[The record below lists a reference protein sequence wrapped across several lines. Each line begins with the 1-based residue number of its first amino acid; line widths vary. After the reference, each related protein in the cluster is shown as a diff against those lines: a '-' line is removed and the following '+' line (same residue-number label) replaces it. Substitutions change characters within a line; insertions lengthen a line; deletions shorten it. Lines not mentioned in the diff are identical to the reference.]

1 MLAGHARSGS
11 STWQGSSPT
20 KSIEPTKPPSPEV
33 LAKPTVKLPSSNFVA
48 DYSGSNFR
56 SAFKATIDPSGIK
69 PVSTLPQGFCGRA
82 IERYPSGETYV
93 GDYADGKRHGSGTFS
108 DYEGDMLSCF
118 VAGQPRNEGTLL
130 KSKGD
135 SHKFQGAVRTY
146 DGKKD
151 DDITMAEAAK
161 ITKNIGMAM
170 PVRPSAGVNFRW
182 AKAFTSP
189 LEGKVRSQAS
199 SDVAV
204 SQPPSDFLARLDA
217 AEERD
222 DERIRSPKAA
232 ASTSEVAASPT
243 KQPAKSPAR
252 AAGKSVSPPARRNG
266 KPADSGGAAGK
277 RKKSHR
283 PAEFSAGF
291 E

>member
-11 STWQGSSPT
+11 GTWQGSSPT
-20 KSIEPTKPPSPEV
+20 KTIEPTKPPSPEV

-56 SAFKATIDPSGIK
+56 SAFKATIDPTGLK
-69 PVSTLPQGFCGRA
+69 PVASFPQGFCGRA

-93 GDYADGKRHGSGTFS
+93 GEYADGRRHGTGTFS
-108 DYEGDMLSCF
+108 GYEGDMISCF
-118 VAGQPRNEGTLL
+118 TAGQPRSEGTLL
-130 KSKGD
+130 KAKGD
-135 SHKFQGAVRTY
+135 SHKFQGAVRTF
-146 DGKKD
+146 DGKLD
-151 DDITMAEAAK
+151 DEITMSEAAK

-170 PVRPSAGVNFRW
+170 PMKPTAGVNFRW
-182 AKAFTSP
+182 ATAFTP
-189 LEGKVRSQAS
+189 PVDGKARTQPGTEEGAPQGSG
-199 SDVAV
+199 
-204 SQPPSDFLARLDA
+204 DFLARLDA

-222 DERIRSPKAA
+222 DERLRSPKASPKATA
-232 ASTSEVAASPT
+232 AGVAQAVLPSRSPT
-243 KQPAKSPAR
+243 K
-252 AAGKSVSPPARRNG
+252 AAGKVSSPPARRSG
-266 KPADSGGAAGK
+266 KADSAGAAGK